1 MGRFALQPASLATKS
16 VAEHYSNTIITSVVF
31 EDHKDLLDS
40 EVLQEL
46 NRLFPSGSARFW
58 GVVPGRQNSAK
69 YATLGAG
76 DGVAL
81 YGQGKLYAAGRIA
94 VLFRNRQLAE
104 RLWEVDSEGRTWE
117 LMYAMTDF
125 HDVEVPVTLVQQV
138 MGWKSTAVVQGFT
151 VADEKQAEDLAAL
164 CGLDLEAPLSP
175 EGTPPP
181 VLTPADQER
190 AEGAEWLADNPSD
203 IDTLKRHS
211 LARVLATRLQRV
223 QADSPGESFF
233 LHIDGPWGAG
243 KSTLLSLLKKELEN
257 TFVVVEYDAWR
268 NTHIDPPW
276 WGLLTTLRDG
286 VSRAFPLWRRPL
298 LRLREASARIRR
310 AGAPYVLG
318 LLFLIPLVLGIG
330 AALFWGIDVLS
341 QQIKDP
347 AKATDTASK
356 WLQMGVAGVGLL
368 SSLVAGAMVLSRFLL
383 WNSAKGAR
391 VLEQS
396 NADPMQEV
404 AAHFAWLLKRS
415 PKPVVF
421 FIDDL
426 DRCDEK
432 SVVALLEA
440 VQTLIRTA
448 PSRGRRQQGALHVVV
463 AADGAWIRQAFE
475 VAYEKFTTAI
485 EEPGRP
491 LGYLFLDKLF
501 QLRVPLPSIG
511 SANQSDFFRN
521 LLGRTQPDIEVA
533 EEVVDLRK
541 EVNASESE
549 ADLLKA
555 LESASQAARE
565 RVASEAVTKL
575 SQRRLATET
584 EHALERFAQL
594 LNANPRSM
602 KRFINCYTVVRAVRT
617 LEGNIVPTDALAMW
631 VLLQIRWPLLADYLQ
646 QHPDAIDH
654 VGQDPLPEGLPEPIQ
669 GLMRS
674 ATLHHVLKAAPTPL
688 SSILIR
694 QCCGEAVEELEQ
706 PSHEQPE

>member
-1 MGRFALQPASLATKS
+1 MATKS
-16 VAEHYSNTIITSVVF
+16 VAEHYENTIIKLVVF

-40 EVLQEL
+40 DALQEL

-58 GVVPGRQNSAK
+58 GVVPGRQNTAK
-69 YATLGAG
+69 YATLRQG

-81 YGQGKLYAAGRIA
+81 YGQRQLYAAGRIA
-94 VLFRNRQLAE
+94 VLFRNRELAE
-104 RLWEVDSEGRTWE
+104 RLWEVDAEGRTWE

-125 HDVEVPVTLVQQV
+125 HDVEVPILLVQQV

-164 CGLDLEAPLSP
+164 CGLDLEVPLTP

-181 VLTPADQER
+181 VLTPAEQDVEEDR

-203 IDTLKRHS
+203 VDTLKRHS

-243 KSTLLSLLKKELEN
+243 KSTLLSLLKQELEN

-268 NTHIDPPW
+268 NAHIDPPW
-276 WGLLTTLRDG
+276 WALLTTLRDSVG
-286 VSRAFPLWRRPL
+286 RAFPLWRRPL
-298 LRLREASARIRR
+298 LRLREAAARIRR

-318 LLFLIPLVLGIG
+318 VLFLIPVVLGIG
-330 AALFWGIDVLS
+330 AALFWGIDILS
-341 QQIKDP
+341 QQFTDSTKV
-347 AKATDTASK
+347 ADTASK
-356 WLQMGVAGVGLL
+356 WVQMGVAAAGLL
-368 SSLVAGAMVLSRFLL
+368 GSLVAGAMVLSRFLL

-391 VLEQS
+391 VLEQA
-396 NADPMQEV
+396 NTDPMHEV
-404 AAHFAWLLKRS
+404 AAHFAWLLRRS

-440 VQTLIRTA
+440 AQTLIRTA
-448 PSRGRRQQGALHVVV
+448 PSRGRRQRAALHTVV
-463 AADGAWIRQAFE
+463 AADGAWIRQAYE
-475 VAYEKFTTAI
+475 VAYEKFATAI

-511 SANQSDFFRN
+511 LANQSDFFRT
-521 LLGRTQPDIEVA
+521 LLGRTDPDNDVA
-533 EEVVDLRK
+533 EEIKDLRQ

-555 LESASQAARE
+555 LQGASQAARE
-565 RVASEAVTKL
+565 QVASEAVTKL
-575 SQRRLATET
+575 SQRRLATDT
-584 EHALERFAQL
+584 EHALEQFAQL

-617 LEGNIVPTDALAMW
+617 LEGNIVPTEALAMW
-631 VLLQIRWPLLADYLQ
+631 VLLQIRWPLFADYLQ
-646 QHPDAIDH
+646 EHPDAIEY

-669 GLMRS
+669 NLMRS
-674 ATLHHVLKAAPTPL
+674 AALQQVLKTAPTPL
-688 SSILIR
+688 SPVLIR
-694 QCCGEAVEELEQ
+694 MSCGEPVEE
-706 PSHEQPE
+706 SG